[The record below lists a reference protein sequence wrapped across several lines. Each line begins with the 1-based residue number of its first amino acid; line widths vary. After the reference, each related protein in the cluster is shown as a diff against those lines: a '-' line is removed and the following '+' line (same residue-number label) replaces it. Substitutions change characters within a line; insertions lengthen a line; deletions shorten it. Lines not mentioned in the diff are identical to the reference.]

1 MPLDASPIS
10 HLAATCPEVYI
21 LYNLKGEGAM
31 FFASSLSSVV
41 REANSVAGFGLD
53 PEFAQTLSELLA
65 KCRAAGLDFRLS
77 QGLRTPQK
85 QAEYYCKWAQ
95 RSPADIDTAAR
106 KMERDGAPWL
116 ASVLRSYR
124 NIPRQTQWLT
134 SALPGAGWHQWGLA
148 ADCYCYRNGHLV
160 ENGSDPVYKFYAEQ
174 AVRLGLT
181 AGYYFTHQDAGH
193 VQGPSAG
200 GATDVYTWSYIDG
213 VMKERF
219 ADKERVALSS
229 ARAGAPAATRIETM
243 ALSPASAQFGMRA
256 FAAAA
261 AAGPYYKDDPIL
273 VGTRLEPEFVY
284 TVPSGNSTLKRM
296 ARTFNAIGGL
306 VNTLAQ
312 RLGID
317 PVAVL
322 AVWYVESGG
331 RAFTPGKPVL
341 RFENHIFFD
350 KWGHQNEPL
359 FDKHFQ
365 FGGHA
370 GIGGRRSQNH
380 KYRQSANQPWAPV
393 HIDNQDREYEVF
405 ALGERLGGREAASL
419 SSSFGGPQIMG
430 FNFDVCGYP
439 SAVAMAEAFG
449 ADQRWQVL
457 GFFDFCRS
465 KNLIDEI
472 QSKRWND
479 FGRIYNGDGATYG
492 PLLKAAFDTRQA
504 LLALPKTPN
513 PQAERLTIVAVAP
526 APGRRASAKPKRGKA
541 KAKSS
546 RARLKSA
553 RPKPKA
559 SRAKLKGNRGKSKS
573 SRGKVA

>member
-1 MPLDASPIS
+1 M
-10 HLAATCPEVYI
+10 V
-21 LYNLKGEGAM
+21 
-31 FFASSLSSVV
+31 FASSISSVV

-53 PEFAQTLSELLA
+53 PAFAQTLSDLLG
-65 KCRAAGLDFRLS
+65 KCRAAGLDFRIS

-124 NIPRQTQWLT
+124 NIPRQAQWLT
-134 SALPGAGWHQWGLA
+134 SALPGSGWHQWGLA

-229 ARAGAPAATRIETM
+229 ARAGTPAAARIETK
-243 ALSPASAQFGMRA
+243 ALSPESAQLGMKA
-256 FAAAA
+256 FAAA

-284 TVPSGNSTLKRM
+284 TLPSGNSTLKRM
-296 ARTFNAIGGL
+296 AQTFNAIGGL
-306 VNTLAQ
+306 VNTLAR
-312 RLGID
+312 RLDID

-350 KWGHQNEPL
+350 KWGRQNEPL

-380 KYRQSANQPWAPV
+380 KYRQNANDQWAPV
-393 HIDNQDREYEVF
+393 HIDSQDREYEVF
-405 ALGERLGGREAASL
+405 ALGERLGGLEAASL

-430 FNFDVCGYP
+430 FNHGVCGYP
-439 SAVAMAEAFG
+439 SAAAMADAFG

-457 GFFDFCRS
+457 GFYDFCRS
-465 KNLIDEI
+465 NNLIDEI

-479 FGRIYNGDGATYG
+479 FGQIYNGDGATYG
-492 PLLKAAFDTRQA
+492 PLLKAAFDERQA

-513 PQAERLTIVAVAP
+513 PPAGTLAVMAVAP
-526 APGRRASAKPKRGKA
+526 APRRRASTKPKQGKVRAKKQPARPKSTRAKPKSNRAGRKSTRA
-541 KAKSS
+541 KAKSY
-546 RARLKSA
+546 RGRVARGL
-553 RPKPKA
+553 
-559 SRAKLKGNRGKSKS
+559 GH
-573 SRGKVA
+573 